1 MTKLSALHKRWSKEA
16 DYKKAFDAYSAEFEL
31 AHQLIETRIKSGL
44 SQEELAQKM
53 GTSQSSIARL
63 ESGASLPS
71 IRTLMKFA
79 EATDSEFQIS
89 FKRLSRRKVAV

>member
-1 MTKLSALHKRWSKEA
+1 MTKLSTLHKRWSQDA
-16 DYKKAFDAYSAEFEL
+16 DYKKAFDAYSTEFEL
-31 AHQLIETRIKSGL
+31 ARQVIETRIKSGL

-79 EATDSEFQIS
+79 EATDSEIQIS
-89 FKRLSRRKVAV
+89 FKRNVRRKATA